1 MRKLYALKDMII
13 DDLKEYAD
21 KGKIDSVSLEAIDKL
36 AHAGK
41 NICKII
47 DYCEGEEEGY
57 SNASM
62 PRVHMPMPVHSY
74 GRGRYARRDSMGR
87 YSSAGDNV
95 EMFRKD
101 LQDMVDEAPN
111 QFVRQKLI
119 EAMSE
124 A

>member
-62 PRVHMPMPVHSY
+62 PRVHMPMPVH
-74 GRGRYARRDSMGR
+74 
-87 YSSAGDNV
+87 
-95 EMFRKD
+95 
-101 LQDMVDEAPN
+101 
-111 QFVRQKLI
+111 
-119 EAMSE
+119 
-124 A
+124 